1 MNTEQLTNSI
11 PPELM
16 AWLTETFSSFAAI
29 AVVVF
34 LAFVLWGAFQGWRRS
49 IFRQVIHVVVTVVIA
64 IIAFSVT
71 SNLCTGILAEF
82 QNMTVADIVLAI
94 EAEGVAVP
102 EVLVTILEQYD
113 MGTIGYVFAIFFNTL
128 VAPLLF
134 AVLFAIIAVLGKVV
148 TAVVCFF
155 VPKGKTLTFRILGIA
170 GGVIEGALIAGVVLL
185 PLVGWVNVSG
195 RIVETAKEGDVDN
208 ATLTE
213 VVDFYDEIVAPL
225 EKHVIFQT
233 VGSLGGDDALTKLA
247 LVEVDGDTKDVRE
260 EFESFTKIGLS
271 ILKLSGADFV
281 QISDD
286 HKAALND
293 VIDSATGS
301 PLIEDI
307 LLSATNG
314 IGVALG
320 GSDKV
325 ATLPI
330 ELSDSDYAEIVKEL
344 ATILANTDKESL
356 NGNLHTIAELYYL
369 LSDEGIIAML
379 ADGGEGGN
387 VTVDTDELS
396 DALLAVV
403 ERNGSNKAVINH
415 AIDILDSNEDTSKLV
430 DLLGKLSVKL
440 LYESL
445 GVEGDAGEA
454 FETVKDSFTT
464 ILTTDTTN
472 KEEAKQ
478 EIATTITGTLTDIGI
493 TVGEGEGAI
502 SQEEV
507 DKMAEV
513 VIEKQDEIKDALK
526 DQGIDVDNLDK
537 DDISTGDVLNVLLS
551 YYQSLTGSDTLP
563 EELPD
568 NLPID

>member
-49 IFRQVIHVVVTVVIA
+49 IFRQVIHVVVTVIIA
-64 IIAFSVT
+64 IISFSVT

-82 QNMTVADIVLAI
+82 QAMSVADIVLAI
-94 EAEGVAVP
+94 EAEGVTVP
-102 EVLVTILEQYD
+102 EALVTILEQYD

-134 AVLFAIIAVLGKVV
+134 AVLFAIIAILGKVV

-195 RIVETAKEGDVDN
+195 RVVETAKEENVDN

-233 VGSLGGDDALTKLA
+233 VGSLGGNDALTKLA
-247 LVEVDGDTKDVRE
+247 VVEVDGATKDVRE

-271 ILKLSGADFV
+271 IVKLSDADFK
-281 QISDD
+281 QISAH
-286 HKAALND
+286 HKTALD
-293 VIDSATGS
+293 AVIDSTTGS
-301 PLIEDI
+301 TLIKDI
-307 LLSATNG
+307 ILSATNG
-314 IGVALG
+314 LGVALG
-320 GSDKV
+320 GSDEA

-330 ELSDSDYAEIVKEL
+330 VFSDADYAEIINEL
-344 ATILANTDKESL
+344 ATILANTDEEDL
-356 NGNLHTIAELYYL
+356 NHNLHTIANLYYL
-369 LSDEGIIAML
+369 LSDEGIIAMFT
-379 ADGGEGGN
+379 DSENGSD
-387 VTVDTDELS
+387 VKVDEDALS
-396 DALLAVV
+396 DALMRVD
-403 ERNGSNKAVINH
+403 ENGKTVINR
-415 AIDILDSNEDTSKLV
+415 AIEIIDENENMRGLV
-430 DLLGKLSVKL
+430 TMLGHLSVKL

-445 GVEGDAGEA
+445 GIEGDAVEA
-454 FETVKDSFTT
+454 YDKVSTGVKDVLSIETEGKEVEE
-464 ILTTDTTN
+464 IQVEVSERLTT
-472 KEEAKQ
+472 
-478 EIATTITGTLTDIGI
+478 TLESVNI
-493 TVGEGEGAI
+493 TVGDGEGQI
-502 SQEEV
+502 PE
-507 DKMAEV
+507 
-513 VIEKQDEIKDALK
+513 DALEVMSGYVAEELK
-526 DQGIDVDNLDK
+526 NGNLSIGEDGEVT
-537 DDISTGDVLNVLLS
+537 DADVLNVLLS
-551 YYQSLTGSDTLP
+551 YYQSLTGSEEIPEGLP
-563 EELPD
+563 VE
-568 NLPID
+568 